1 MFFYNMLLY
10 NDFKQ
15 IGSFNVYG
23 KDTKKYYI
31 ATVACCYLYPNE
43 QSQANNYSAYQEVY
57 EAEAHY
63 VFGV

>member
-1 MFFYNMLLY
+1 MISNKLIVLMFTAKIRKNIILLLLR
-10 NDFKQ
+10 
-15 IGSFNVYG
+15 
-23 KDTKKYYI
+23 
-31 ATVACCYLYPNE
+31 CYLYPNE

>member
-1 MFFYNMLLY
+1 MISNKLVVLMFTA
-10 NDFKQ
+10 K
-15 IGSFNVYG
+15 IR
-23 KDTKKYYI
+23 KKYHI